1 MRKTK
6 TVGFHIKLLEHFTY
20 LMYGH
25 ARIAPINGVPDTDWK
40 KILEGKGLCINSTS
54 LFFSNSILQKLPSA
68 THCSYICTYIVLKN
82 TGQKL

>member
-40 KILEGKGLCINSTS
+40 NIGGERAVYQLNKFIFLE
-54 LFFSNSILQKLPSA
+54 FHSA
-68 THCSYICTYIVLKN
+68 KTP
-82 TGQKL
+82 